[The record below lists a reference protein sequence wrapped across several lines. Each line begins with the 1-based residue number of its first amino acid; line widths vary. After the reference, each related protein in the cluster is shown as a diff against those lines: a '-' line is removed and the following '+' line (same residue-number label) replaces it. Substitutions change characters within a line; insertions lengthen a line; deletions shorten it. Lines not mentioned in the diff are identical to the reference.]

1 MLDAIDVTEGA
12 QYVSSVMSTFR
23 PLLSLFVVT
32 SLVVGCSKSSSTP
45 TSPSSVTAAQLAG
58 VWNVLSVQPTGQ
70 PEQAVPAG
78 TSYTVTF
85 DDGRLSTRLDCNICS
100 GAFALSGQTLTA
112 GPVLACTRAAC
123 ATMAF
128 GDAYI
133 TLLSGESTLT
143 LAGGTLVLSSAR
155 GVLRVMR

>member
-1 MLDAIDVTEGA
+1 MLHAIDLTEGA
-12 QYVSSVMSTFR
+12 QYPSSIMSAFR
-23 PLLSLFVVT
+23 SLLSPFVVT
-32 SLVVGCSKSSSTP
+32 ALIVGCSESSSTP
-45 TSPSSVTAAQLAG
+45 TSLLSVTAGQLAG
-58 VWNVLSVQPTGQ
+58 VWNVLSVRPAGQ
-70 PEQAVPAG
+70 PEQTAPAG

-85 DDGRLSTRLDCNICS
+85 DEGRLSTRLDCNICS

-133 TLLSGESTLT
+133 SVLSGESTLT
-143 LAGGTLVLSSAR
+143 LVGGTLVLSSAR
-155 GVLRVMR
+155 GVLRFMR